1 MRVEYNFDS
10 LQNCQCGGCPVH
22 DGSECIMQRTNG
34 LKFTTCSSE
43 PPAENVEGIYCAAQ
57 KGRSMCSDLATSK
70 ACLCPTCEVWRA
82 HDLDVSYFCVNGAAS

>member
-1 MRVEYNFDS
+1 
-10 LQNCQCGGCPVH
+10 
-22 DGSECIMQRTNG
+22 MQRTNG